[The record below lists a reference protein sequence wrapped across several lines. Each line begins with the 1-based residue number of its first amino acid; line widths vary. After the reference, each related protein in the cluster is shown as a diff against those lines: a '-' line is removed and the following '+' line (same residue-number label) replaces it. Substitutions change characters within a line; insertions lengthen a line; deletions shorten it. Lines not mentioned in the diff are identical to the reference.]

1 MSVNQKRISEREA
14 GYLELRGA
22 QKDAQCEIVDVP
34 GGVSKDLGCCNL
46 FKVENQDTQIFSCG
60 TCFYLERDERPEEKR
75 PLGKKEARSLS
86 FKEILDSQRPV
97 LEGKE

>member
-1 MSVNQKRISEREA
+1 MNEKRISEQAA
-14 GYLELRGA
+14 GYVELKGA
-22 QKDAQCEIVDVP
+22 RKDGDCEIVEAR

-46 FKVENQDTQIFSCG
+46 FKEENRDTQIFSCG
-60 TCFYLERDERPEEKR
+60 TCFYLERDVRPEEER
-75 PLGKKEARSLS
+75 PLGKKEARGLS